1 MPKKKLLPIAV
12 VLVLLLLAYLVK
24 LFFFKKEF
32 SYAGTVEITRVDIPA
47 RVPSVI
53 KTFEVK
59 EGETVKEG
67 QKLLSLACEDVR
79 IAYDLIKS
87 SYDRTRKLYKGGSI
101 AQEAYDQVNNKMLD
115 TELKLSWCD
124 IASPLK
130 GTVITTYFEP
140 GEMVSPGAKLLTI
153 GDLQNV
159 YAFFYL
165 PHDEIVNLKPG
176 QNISAR
182 LPEMDEKEFAGT
194 ISYINP
200 EAEFT
205 PKNVQTREERTR
217 LVYGVKVQFAN
228 NETLLKPGMTL
239 EWAATKE

>member
-32 SYAGTVEITRVDIPA
+32 SYAGTVEVTRVDIPA

-53 KTFEVK
+53 KTLAVK
-59 EGETVKEG
+59 EGETVAQG
-67 QKLLSLACEDVR
+67 QKLVSLACEDVR

-124 IASPLK
+124 ITSPLK

-140 GEMVSPGAKLLTI
+140 GEMVAPGAKLLTI

-159 YAFFYL
+159 FAFFYL

-176 QNISAR
+176 QKVSAH
-182 LPEMDEKEFAGT
+182 LPELEDQEFQGT

-228 NETLLKPGMTL
+228 SETLLKPGMTL
-239 EWAATKE
+239 EWAAKKD